1 MAFIPNPLIIP
12 VGLIIGILI
21 STPLGPVNLLCLQR
35 AVERG
40 FWGGLACRGRTCKIT
55 SFSLSELPR

>member
-35 AVERG
+35 AVRARVLG
-40 FWGGLACRGRTCKIT
+40 RIGGG
-55 SFSLSELPR
+55 PRHAAG